1 MKQLESGFKG
11 IIKWNKYQSQLTE
24 EVLNRHLDYLIDPRL
39 QGVNKLFVL
48 FLESITNRE
57 AHTGYFLPKVDIK
70 DYDWWKKVFWPAS
83 KKWFNNIW

>member
-1 MKQLESGFKG
+1 M
-11 IIKWNKYQSQLTE
+11 
-24 EVLNRHLDYLIDPRL
+24 LNRHSYYLIDPRL

-70 DYDWWKKVFWPAS
+70 DYELVEESFLTS
-83 KKWFNNIW
+83 